1 MIVSFKNIV
10 QNFLKNILSL
20 NSISLIPSELSLNF
34 EFLVVFLLMQSKY
47 NLENFMTKREAD
59 ELIKTIS

>member
-10 QNFLKNILSL
+10 QNFLKNFLSL

-34 EFLVVFLLMQSKY
+34 EFLVIFSLMQSKY

>member
-34 EFLVVFLLMQSKY
+34 EFLVVFSLIKRKY

>member
-1 MIVSFKNIV
+1 MVVSFKNIV

-34 EFLVVFLLMQSKY
+34 EFLVVFSLMQSKY

>member
-20 NSISLIPSELSLNF
+20 NSISLIHSELSLNF
-34 EFLVVFLLMQSKY
+34 EFLVVFSLMQSKY

>member
-34 EFLVVFLLMQSKY
+34 EFLVIFSLMQSKY

>member
-34 EFLVVFLLMQSKY
+34 EFLVVFSLMQSKY

>member
-1 MIVSFKNIV
+1 MVSFKNIV

-20 NSISLIPSELSLNF
+20 NSISLIHSELSLNF
-34 EFLVVFLLMQSKY
+34 EFLVVFSLMQSKY